1 VAGAETAPSQHRVRR
16 GDVFSTVEG
25 VSADQSQVA
34 GEAGFEEIYSRAGSN
49 LGAIPWASLAANRS
63 LVAWLDRQPARRG
76 ATCLVIGCGLGDDAE
91 ELARRGYRVT
101 AFDVSPTAIALCRKR
116 FPGSAVDY
124 VVEDLFAAPS
134 VWSASF
140 GLVVEI
146 RTLQSLPPSRRREAA
161 RAIARTVEPGGQVF
175 VRCAAREADEPLTSR
190 PWPLTRREL
199 QAFTGGGLVETQ
211 ICDEPAAPGPAR
223 MFTAIYQ
230 RPAASVAP

>member
-1 VAGAETAPSQHRVRR
+1 MRSINLVTLPGLRGWLAPRRHSQHRVRR

-76 ATCLVIGCGLGDDAE
+76 AACPVIGCGLGDDAE

-124 VVEDLFAAPS
+124 VVEDLFAAPT

-175 VRCAAREADEPLTSR
+175 VRCAAREAEEPLTSR
-190 PWPLTRREL
+190 PNSRPPRGSTSPTRRRSLTKSNRE
-199 QAFTGGGLVETQ
+199 
-211 ICDEPAAPGPAR
+211 
-223 MFTAIYQ
+223 
-230 RPAASVAP
+230 ASHRA

>member
-1 VAGAETAPSQHRVRR
+1 M
-16 GDVFSTVEG
+16 
-25 VSADQSQVA
+25 
-34 GEAGFEEIYSRAGSN
+34 N

-76 ATCLVIGCGLGDDAE
+76 AACLVIGCGLGDDAE
-91 ELARRGYRVT
+91 ELARCGYRVT

-161 RAIARTVEPGGQVF
+161 RAIARTVEPGGQAF
-175 VRCAAREADEPLTSR
+175 VRCAAREAEEPLTSR

-199 QAFTGGGLVETQ
+199 QAFTGVVWSRRRSAMSRRRRVQPGCSRRSISGPRPVSRHEGAQKRDARSRARHTLRRLPHRSAEPPGGR
-211 ICDEPAAPGPAR
+211 PPGNDQRTPT
-223 MFTAIYQ
+223 TAK
-230 RPAASVAP
+230 